1 MSDRDQMGSSS
12 EPIGSPE
19 PIGYREG
26 SSTPA
31 WATEVGEP
39 VDAGVGTFG
48 TESPTF
54 DQTGGTGGGA
64 MGGGASCGSTT
75 DKAKE
80 AVGQAQQKAG
90 SAMDTAKQKTDQI
103 ADQAATKVD
112 AGIDKAAGGLDKL
125 ADTIRGRAESSG
137 ESGASPLL
145 SRATMVADKL
155 DVTAQYLRGK
165 DTDQLITD
173 LEALV
178 RRKPTQSML
187 VAAGVGF
194 LLSKTLR

>member
-26 SSTPA
+26 TSTPS

-39 VDAGVGTFG
+39 VDAGASTFG
-48 TESPTF
+48 TDAPVFEETTG
-54 DQTGGTGGGA
+54 TGGTMTGTGSSG
-64 MGGGASCGSTT
+64 GSTA
-75 DKAKE
+75 DKAKDV
-80 AVGQAQQKAG
+80 AGQAQQKAG
-90 SAMDTAKQKTDQI
+90 AAVETAKQKTDQVT
-103 ADQAATKVD
+103 DQAATKVD
-112 AGIDKAAGGLDKL
+112 AGIDRAAEGLDKL

-137 ESGASPLL
+137 QGGASPML